1 MSYFRVFQSGA
12 GIGALK
18 RALLLAVSLALSIA
32 ATGPA
37 HAQPGQ
43 AIAEMT
49 SAAEEFSRAGRFDS
63 AAAAWAESARFH
75 AGRGD
80 GEREADALLGLAR
93 ALRALGHQPRAV
105 ASVEQALAL
114 VGADSVLAASGWTLL
129 GSLLNARGSRTEAGE
144 ALARASGIAARLGR
158 DDLLAAA
165 MQETGNLRV
174 ALEQPA
180 QALAAYEESMA
191 LAQRSGQAA
200 LALASAINAAR
211 TALALGDAAAALSR
225 ADAARAGLRDLG
237 AAHEQT
243 FMLVS
248 LGELYL
254 RIQAVAAGGNA
265 ALLAAIETLRAGLA
279 QAEALQDNRTASF
292 ALGLLAQAY
301 AREGRHEEAARLTAR
316 AIFRAQQIQASDLL
330 YRWHWQHARYLLAQ
344 GDEEGALAGYRRAAY
359 HLQLIRNDLIAASA
373 ASGSSFRAALAPL
386 YFEFA
391 DLLLRRTRKLADQAQ
406 QQRLLA
412 EARDVVEQSK
422 SAELQDYFQDGCV
435 AAQEARAA
443 EVSLVGA
450 RTVVL
455 YPIILADRLELL
467 LSFADGLKQVTV
479 PVKSGELIEEIR
491 RFRTA
496 LEKRTTREFLPWGQ
510 KLYERLI
517 HPIREE
523 LASRGTD
530 TIVFVPDGALRTI
543 PLAALHDGNDFLIRH
558 FALATTPGLKLTEP
572 RPLPARAMNV
582 LLNGL
587 TLPVQGFSS
596 LPNVDNELN
605 AIEKLFGGKQ
615 LRDRDY
621 LLGNLERELRSQPY
635 DIVHIASH
643 GQFQGD
649 PKRSFLLAY
658 DGKLTMDALE
668 RLIAPGRIG
677 AQSIELLTLSACQTA
692 TGDDRA
698 ALGLAGVAVKA
709 GARSAMAT
717 LWYINDMSSA
727 TLIAEF
733 YRNLQAAGT
742 SKAQALQRAQIA
754 LLADGRYRHPGYWAP
769 FLLIGNW
776 L

>member
-1 MSYFRVFQSGA
+1 MSNFHILQSGS
-12 GIGALK
+12 GMTALK
-18 RALLLAVSLALSIA
+18 RAFLLACSLAASIA
-32 ATGPA
+32 ANGSA

-43 AIAEMT
+43 AIPNMPA
-49 SAAEEFSRAGRFDS
+49 AAEEFSRSGRFDS
-63 AAAAWAESARFH
+63 AAAAWAEAARLY
-75 AGRGD
+75 AERGD
-80 GEREADALLGLAR
+80 RDREADALLRLAH

-105 ASVEQALAL
+105 AVVEQALAL
-114 VGADSVLAASGWTLL
+114 LTGDSALAASGFTLS
-129 GSLLNARGSRTEAGE
+129 GSLFNARGLRTEAGE
-144 ALARASGIAARLGR
+144 ALERASGIARRLGR

-165 MQETGNLRV
+165 TQEIGNLHA
-174 ALEQPA
+174 ALEQPV
-180 QALAAYEESMA
+180 QALAAYEEAMA
-191 LAQRSGQAA
+191 LSQRSGQGP
-200 LALASAINAAR
+200 LAVASAINAAR
-211 TALALGDAAAALSR
+211 TALALGDVSAAISR
-225 ADAARAGLRDLG
+225 ADAARSGLRG
-237 AAHEQT
+237 ARASHEQA

-254 RIQAVAAGGNA
+254 KIQPAAKGRD
-265 ALLAAIETLRAGLA
+265 ALLAAAFETLREGLER
-279 QAEALQDNRTASF
+279 AEAQQDNRTASF
-292 ALGLLAQAY
+292 ALGLLAQVY
-301 AREGRHEEAARLTAR
+301 ERESRHEEAARLTAR
-316 AIFRAQQIQASDLL
+316 AIFQAQQIQAPDLL

-344 GDEEGALAGYRRAAY
+344 GDEEGALADYRRAAY
-359 HLQLIRNDLIAASA
+359 HLQLIRSDLIAGSA

-391 DLLLRRTRKLADQAQ
+391 DLLLQRTRKLADKAQ

-412 EARDVVEQSK
+412 EARDVVEKSK

-443 EVSLVGA
+443 EVSLVGE
-450 RTVVL
+450 RTAVL
-455 YPIILADRLELL
+455 YPIILAGRLELL
-467 LSFADGLKQVTV
+467 LSFADGLEQITV

-491 RFRTA
+491 RFRAT

-510 KLYERLI
+510 KLYDRLI
-517 HPIREE
+517 RPISEQ
-523 LASRGTD
+523 LASRGTE

-543 PLAALHDGNDFLIRH
+543 PLGALHDGNDFLIRR

-572 RPLPARAMNV
+572 RPLPARTMNV

-605 AIEKLFGGKQ
+605 AIERLFGGKQ
-615 LRDRDY
+615 LRDREY
-621 LLGNLERELRSQPY
+621 LLKNVERELHSQPY

-649 PKRSFLLAY
+649 PKRSFLLAF

-668 RLIAPGRIG
+668 RLIAPSQHG

-692 TGDDRA
+692 AGDDRA
-698 ALGLAGVAVKA
+698 ALGLAGVAIKA
-709 GARSAMAT
+709 GARSALAS
-717 LWYINDMSSA
+717 LWFINDQSS
-727 TLIAEF
+727 TVLVAEF
-733 YRNLQAAGT
+733 YRNLQGQNV
-742 SKAQALQRAQIA
+742 SKAKALQRAQLA